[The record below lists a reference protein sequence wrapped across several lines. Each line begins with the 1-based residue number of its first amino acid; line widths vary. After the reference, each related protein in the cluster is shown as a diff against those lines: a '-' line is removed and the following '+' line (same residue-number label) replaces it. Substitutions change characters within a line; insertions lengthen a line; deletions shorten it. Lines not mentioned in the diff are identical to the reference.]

1 MERHVDTPHLI
12 TDITDG
18 RIYRELLSEGGF
30 LYHNCNITVLM
41 NTDGLSLYSSSKVQ
55 LWPVFFAI
63 NELSPSLRFA
73 RENIIL
79 ASIWQ
84 GKGKPPMQQYL
95 GSLCSVFNNLY
106 DAGIVVELDNKET
119 SVKVKV
125 ICGTY
130 DLPAKAAVLNMTQY
144 NGSESCIACEDPG
157 KVVKQGKGHCRNFP
171 FRENND
177 KYPERNQDN
186 VSLCMLNSTPNSR
199 IKGFRGESALL
210 KLKDFTIVSGSPP
223 DYMHGTLI
231 GVVKCLMN
239 KWFSATESKS
249 NYFVGNHLKIISK
262 RMNSIQPP
270 QCMERLPRDLE
281 QNYTHFKATE
291 LQAWLLYYAL
301 PCLCGI
307 LPEIYLHH
315 FALLSEG
322 IYMLLSDHI
331 TNENLRRAEGI
342 LSKFFQD
349 FCNLYPQ
356 GNCGLNVHN
365 IGFHYVDYVQLLGPL
380 WAWSCFPFEDCNSM
394 ITKSVHGTGN
404 ITHQVMRL
412 KEAQTVLRNNLQLT
426 LKERLWKCTKCML
439 NCEVAGALRKIPNDA
454 YESFIMRSFCAEDTS
469 EIKKVER
476 ILLHGKKFYS
486 QSYARMKR
494 RTCSVFITKSRKLVV
509 VLYFVLHLKTELVY
523 ALVLPMQLKEY
534 GILNVGKHFA
544 SVNIDQI
551 CELIL
556 VEELEENLW
565 YVDVKDDTITDK
577 FIVRMPNSHG
587 HAIFK

>member
-1 MERHVDTPHLI
+1 
-12 TDITDG
+12 
-18 RIYRELLSEGGF
+18 
-30 LYHNCNITVLM
+30 M

-55 LWPVFFAI
+55 LWPLFFAI

-186 VSLCMLNSTPNSR
+186 VSLCMLKSTPNSR

-223 DYMHGTLI
+223 DYMHGTLL

-380 WAWSCFPFEDCNSM
+380 WLFP
-394 ITKSVHGTGN
+394 I
-404 ITHQVMRL
+404 
-412 KEAQTVLRNNLQLT
+412 
-426 LKERLWKCTKCML
+426 
-439 NCEVAGALRKIPNDA
+439 
-454 YESFIMRSFCAEDTS
+454 
-469 EIKKVER
+469 
-476 ILLHGKKFYS
+476 
-486 QSYARMKR
+486 
-494 RTCSVFITKSRKLVV
+494 
-509 VLYFVLHLKTELVY
+509 
-523 ALVLPMQLKEY
+523 
-534 GILNVGKHFA
+534 
-544 SVNIDQI
+544 
-551 CELIL
+551 
-556 VEELEENLW
+556 
-565 YVDVKDDTITDK
+565 
-577 FIVRMPNSHG
+577 
-587 HAIFK
+587 

>member
-223 DYMHGTLI
+223 DYMHGTLL

-249 NYFVGNHLKIISK
+249 NYFVGNHLKSISK

-270 QCMERLPRDLE
+270 QCMKDYLE
-281 QNYTHFKATE
+281 IWNKITLISKLQNCKHGFFTMPFHVYVEFC
-291 LQAWLLYYAL
+291 QRFICIILL
-301 PCLCGI
+301 
-307 LPEIYLHH
+307 
-315 FALLSEG
+315 
-322 IYMLLSDHI
+322 
-331 TNENLRRAEGI
+331 
-342 LSKFFQD
+342 
-349 FCNLYPQ
+349 
-356 GNCGLNVHN
+356 
-365 IGFHYVDYVQLLGPL
+365 
-380 WAWSCFPFEDCNSM
+380 CFP
-394 ITKSVHGTGN
+394 
-404 ITHQVMRL
+404 
-412 KEAQTVLRNNLQLT
+412 KE
-426 LKERLWKCTKCML
+426 
-439 NCEVAGALRKIPNDA
+439 
-454 YESFIMRSFCAEDTS
+454 FIC
-469 EIKKVER
+469 
-476 ILLHGKKFYS
+476 
-486 QSYARMKR
+486 
-494 RTCSVFITKSRKLVV
+494 C
-509 VLYFVLHLKTELVY
+509 
-523 ALVLPMQLKEY
+523 
-534 GILNVGKHFA
+534 
-544 SVNIDQI
+544 
-551 CELIL
+551 
-556 VEELEENLW
+556 
-565 YVDVKDDTITDK
+565 
-577 FIVRMPNSHG
+577 
-587 HAIFK
+587 